1 MTPVPPTDK
10 VKLFSSASEPYDV
23 KVSSKVTA
31 PDNLLYEYA
40 VIRYVPRVEREEFIN
55 VGLLMMCK
63 RRRWLRCD
71 IYLDSERLKA
81 FDPRVNIERLRH
93 QLQLFERS
101 GVPFPDSPVEERYR
115 WLVAAK
121 SACLQTSP
129 SHPGIAYM
137 PFEAS
142 LVSPEALLASE
153 AVATSTISYAEA
165 SPISSPDSTSILN
178 STFERLF
185 TELVN

>member
-1 MTPVPPTDK
+1 MNTVPVSDS
-10 VKLFSSASEPYDV
+10 VSRSYSIQASSEKL
-23 KVSSKVTA
+23 A

-63 RRRWLRCD
+63 RRRWLRCA
-71 IYLDSERLKA
+71 IHLDSERLRA
-81 FDPRVNIERLRH
+81 FDPRVNLERLRY
-93 QLQLFERS
+93 QLQLFERT
-101 GVPFPDSPVEERYR
+101 GVPFLHSPVEERYR

-129 SHPGIAYM
+129 SHPGIAYL
-137 PFEAS
+137 PTDSSWHSSSSALSETSDTAS
-142 LVSPEALLASE
+142 SVTVNLLGGAS
-153 AVATSTISYAEA
+153 ADRQIDTI
-165 SPISSPDSTSILN
+165 TILD

-185 TELVN
+185 ADLVKI